1 MAAQEGFPTPM
12 RVITDLGEAEL
23 ERDSILTVGIFDGVH
38 LGHRHLIE
46 GMVKRAREKA
56 LLAGAVTFDPHPHEI
71 LLPHESIL
79 YLNTLEERIRL
90 LGALGLD
97 FLVVISFTPQ
107 VACTTAEA
115 FIRSLHDH
123 LRPREI
129 WVGQG
134 FVFGYR
140 REGDVSQLKV
150 LGSKLGFEVH
160 LVEPLRVR
168 GEPVSSSKIRALISE
183 GRIEE
188 ATGSLGRYP
197 TVTGRV
203 IVGAG
208 RGKELG
214 FPTANLDVP
223 EKRVIPAD
231 GVYVVRVQ
239 WGAENHPALAN
250 VGTRPTFGEGKRLVE
265 AHILDFEGHLYGEE
279 LRLEFIARLRPE
291 RRFASVEEL
300 VSQMYLDVSRA
311 RKILGQERNPMAGP
325 EARRYEEVEHTAD
338 AAIRAFGRDLPELFA
353 NAAYGMFDLL
363 ADMGE
368 LGPTIEREV
377 SLEASDL
384 EALLVDWLGEL
395 LYLREAHDEVYKEF
409 ELSTLSPTELRA
421 VVKGGKRFVPR
432 MGIKAVTYHDLK
444 IEKME
449 EGYAASIVFDV

>member
-23 ERDSILTVGIFDGVH
+23 ERDSVLTVGIFDGVH
-38 LGHRHLIE
+38 LGHRYLIE
-46 GMVKRAREKA
+46 RMVKRAREKA
-56 LLAGAVTFDPHPHEI
+56 LLAGAVTFDPHPHEV
-71 LLPHESIL
+71 LFPHEPIL

-90 LGALGLD
+90 LRALGLD

-107 VACTTAEA
+107 VACTTAET
-115 FIRSLHDH
+115 FIRSLHNH

-129 WVGQG
+129 WVGRG

-150 LGSKLGFEVH
+150 LGSQLGFEVH
-160 LVEPLRVR
+160 LVEPLQER

-183 GRIEE
+183 GRMEE
-188 ATGSLGRYP
+188 AAGFLGRYP

-214 FPTANLDVP
+214 FPTANLEVL
-223 EKRVIPAD
+223 ETRLIPAD
-231 GVYVVRVQ
+231 GVYAVRIQ
-239 WGAENHPALAN
+239 WGAENHPAVAN

-265 AHILDFEGHLYGEE
+265 AHILDFEGDLYGEE
-279 LRLEFIARLRPE
+279 LRLEFIERLRPE
-291 RRFASVEEL
+291 RRFPSVEEL
-300 VSQMYLDVSRA
+300 VSQMQMDLSRA
-311 RKILGQERNPMAGP
+311 RRILDQGRNPMTGP
-325 EARRYEEVEHTAD
+325 GVRRYEEVEHTAD

-363 ADMGE
+363 AEME
-368 LGPTIEREV
+368 KLHPTIEREV
-377 SLEASDL
+377 SLGASDL

-395 LYLREAHDEVYKEF
+395 LYLREAHGEAYKEF
-409 ELSTLSPTELRA
+409 EINALSPTELRGVA
-421 VVKGGKRFVPR
+421 KGGKGFVPR
-432 MGIKAVTYHDLK
+432 MDIKAVTYHDLK
-444 IEKME
+444 IEKTE
-449 EGYAASIVFDV
+449 EGYVATIVFDV

>member
-1 MAAQEGFPTPM
+1 MAAGEGFPTPM
-12 RVITDLGEAEL
+12 RVITDLGEAKL
-23 ERDSILTVGIFDGVH
+23 ERDSILTIGIFDGVH
-38 LGHRHLIE
+38 LGHRYLIE

-71 LLPHESIL
+71 LFPHKPIL
-79 YLNTLEERIRL
+79 YLNTLKERIGL

-140 REGDVSQLKV
+140 REGDVSQLKA
-150 LGSKLGFEVH
+150 LGFQLGFQVH
-160 LVEPLRVR
+160 LVEPLQVK

-188 ATGSLGRYP
+188 AAESLGRYP

-208 RGKELG
+208 RGKGLG
-214 FPTANLDVP
+214 FPTANLEVP

-231 GVYVVRVQ
+231 GVYAVRVQ
-239 WGAENHPALAN
+239 WGAENHPTVAN
-250 VGTRPTFGEGKRLVE
+250 VGSRPTFGEGKRLVE
-265 AHILDFEGHLYGEE
+265 AHILDFEGDLYGEE
-279 LRLEFIARLRPE
+279 LRLEFIERLRPE
-291 RRFASVEEL
+291 RRFTSVEEL
-300 VSQMYLDVSRA
+300 VNQMHLDVSKA
-311 RKILGQERNPMAGP
+311 RKVLGRRRSPMAGV
-325 EARRYEEVEHTAD
+325 RRYEEVEHTAD
-338 AAIRAFGRDLPELFA
+338 ACIRAFGRDLPELFA
-353 NAAYGMFDLL
+353 NAAHGMFDLL
-363 ADMGE
+363 ADME
-368 LGPTIEREV
+368 KLHPTIEREV

-384 EALLVDWLGEL
+384 ESLLVDWLGEL
-395 LYLREAHDEVYKEF
+395 LYLREAHGEVYKEF
-409 ELSTLSPTELRA
+409 EITTLSSTELKA
-421 VVKGGKRFVPR
+421 VAKGGKGFVPR
-432 MGIKAVTYHDLK
+432 MDIKAVTYHDLK
-444 IEKME
+444 IEKIE
-449 EGYAASIVFDV
+449 EGYVATIVFDV

>member
-38 LGHRHLIE
+38 LGHRYLIE

-71 LLPHESIL
+71 LFPHEPIL

-150 LGSKLGFEVH
+150 WGSKLGFEVH

-168 GEPVSSSKIRALISE
+168 GEPVSSSKIRALISQ

-188 ATGSLGRYP
+188 AAESLGRYP
-197 TVTGRV
+197 AVMGRV

-208 RGKELG
+208 RGKGLG
-214 FPTANLDVP
+214 FPTANLEVP

-231 GVYVVRVQ
+231 GVYAVRVQ
-239 WGAENHPALAN
+239 WRAENHPAVGN

-265 AHILDFEGHLYGEE
+265 AHILDFEGDLYGEE
-279 LRLEFIARLRPE
+279 LRLEFIERLRPE

-300 VSQMYLDVSRA
+300 VNQMHLDVSGA
-311 RKILGQERNPMAGP
+311 RKILGQRRNPMAGP
-325 EARRYEEVEHTAD
+325 GARRYEEVEHTAD
-338 AAIRAFGRDLPELFA
+338 AAIQAFGRDLSELFA

-363 ADMGE
+363 ADME
-368 LGPTIEREV
+368 KLHPTIEREV
-377 SLEASDL
+377 SLEAPDL

-395 LYLREAHDEVYKEF
+395 LYLREAHGEVYKGF
-409 ELSTLSPTELRA
+409 EISTLSPTELRA
-421 VVKGGKRFVPR
+421 VAKGGKRFVPR
-432 MGIKAVTYHDLK
+432 MDIKAVTYHGLK
-444 IEKME
+444 IEKTE
-449 EGYAASIVFDV
+449 EGYVVTIVFDV

>member
-1 MAAQEGFPTPM
+1 M
-12 RVITDLGEAEL
+12 RVITDLSEAEL

-38 LGHRHLIE
+38 LGHRYLIE
-46 GMVKRAREKA
+46 GMVKRAGEKA
-56 LLAGAVTFDPHPHEI
+56 LLAGAVTFDPHPREI
-71 LLPHESIL
+71 LFPHEPTL

-97 FLVVISFTPQ
+97 FLMVISFSPQ
-107 VACTTAEA
+107 VACTAAEA
-115 FIRSLHDH
+115 FIRALHDH

-150 LGSKLGFEVH
+150 LGSQLGFEVH

-188 ATGSLGRYP
+188 AAESLGRCP
-197 TVTGRV
+197 TVTGQV
-203 IVGAG
+203 IVGSG

-214 FPTANLDVP
+214 FPTANLEVP

-231 GVYVVRVQ
+231 GVYAVRVQ
-239 WGAENHPALAN
+239 WGAENHPAVAN
-250 VGTRPTFGEGKRLVE
+250 VGTRPTFGEEKRLVE
-265 AHILDFEGHLYGEE
+265 AHILDFEGDLYGEE
-279 LRLEFIARLRPE
+279 LRLEFIERLRPE
-291 RRFASVEEL
+291 RRFPSAEEL
-300 VSQMYLDVSRA
+300 VSQMHLDVSQA
-311 RKILGQERNPMAGP
+311 RKILGQRRNPMAGV
-325 EARRYEEVEHTAD
+325 RRYEEVEHTAD

-363 ADMGE
+363 ADMEE
-368 LGPTIEREV
+368 LRPTIEREV
-377 SLEASDL
+377 SLEAPDL
-384 EALLVDWLGEL
+384 ETLLVDWLDEL
-395 LYLREAHDEVYKEF
+395 LYLREAHGEVYKEF
-409 ELSTLSPTELRA
+409 EISTLSPTELRA
-421 VVKGGKRFVPR
+421 VAKGGKRFVPR
-432 MGIKAVTYHDLK
+432 MDIKAVTYHDLK

-449 EGYAASIVFDV
+449 QGYVVTVVFDV

>member
-1 MAAQEGFPTPM
+1 MAAQEGFPTSM
-12 RVITDLGEAEL
+12 IVITDLGEAEL

-38 LGHRHLIE
+38 LGHRYLIE
-46 GMVKRAREKA
+46 GMVERAREKA

-71 LLPHESIL
+71 LFPHEPIL

-97 FLVVISFTPQ
+97 FLAVVSFTPQ

-123 LRPREI
+123 LRPRGI

-140 REGDVSQLKV
+140 REGDVSQLRV
-150 LGSKLGFEVH
+150 WGSQLGFEVH
-160 LVEPLRVR
+160 LVDPFRVR

-188 ATGSLGRYP
+188 ATEFLGRYP
-197 TVTGRV
+197 TVMGRV
-203 IVGAG
+203 MVGAG

-214 FPTANLDVP
+214 FPTANLEVP
-223 EKRVIPAD
+223 KKRVIPAD
-231 GVYVVRVQ
+231 GVYAVRVQ
-239 WGAENHPALAN
+239 WSGSYPAVAN

-265 AHILDFEGHLYGEE
+265 AHILDFEGDLYGEE
-279 LRLEFIARLRPE
+279 LRLEFIERLRPE

-300 VSQMYLDVSRA
+300 VSQMRLDVSQA
-311 RKILGQERNPMAGP
+311 RKILDQRRNLMAGA

-363 ADMGE
+363 ADMKK
-368 LGPTIEREV
+368 LRPTIEREV
-377 SLEASDL
+377 SLAAPDL
-384 EALLVDWLGEL
+384 ETLLVDWLGEL
-395 LYLREAHDEVYKEF
+395 LYLREVHGEVYKEF
-409 ELSTLSPTELRA
+409 EISTLSPTELRA
-421 VVKGGKRFVPR
+421 VIRGGKRFVPR
-432 MGIKAVTYHDLK
+432 MNIKAVTYHDLK
-444 IEKME
+444 IEKVE
-449 EGYAASIVFDV
+449 EGYVTTIVFDV

>member
-1 MAAQEGFPTPM
+1 M
-12 RVITDLGEAEL
+12 RVITDLGQAEL

-38 LGHRHLIE
+38 LGHRYLIE
-46 GMVKRAREKA
+46 EMVKRAREKA

-71 LLPHESIL
+71 LFPHEPIL
-79 YLNTLEERIRL
+79 YLSTLEERIRL

-115 FIRSLHDH
+115 FIYSLHDH

-140 REGDVSQLKV
+140 REGDVSQLKAW
-150 LGSKLGFEVH
+150 GSQLGFEVH

-168 GEPVSSSKIRALISE
+168 GEPVSSSKIRALMAE

-188 ATGSLGRYP
+188 AAESLGRYP

-208 RGKELG
+208 RGKGLG
-214 FPTANLDVP
+214 FPTANLEVP
-223 EKRVIPAD
+223 EKRMIPAD
-231 GVYVVRVQ
+231 GVYAVRVQ
-239 WGAENHPALAN
+239 WGHSHPAVAN
-250 VGTRPTFGEGKRLVE
+250 VGTRPTFGEGRRLVE
-265 AHILDFEGHLYGEE
+265 AHILDFEDHLYGEE
-279 LRLEFIARLRPE
+279 LRLEFIERLRPE

-300 VSQMYLDVSRA
+300 VSQMHLDVSRA
-311 RKILGQERNPMAGP
+311 RKILGQRRNLVAGP
-325 EARRYEEVEHTAD
+325 GVRRYEEVEHTAD
-338 AAIRAFGRDLPELFA
+338 VAIRAFGRDLPELFA

-363 ADMGE
+363 ADME
-368 LGPTIEREV
+368 KLHPTIEREV

-384 EALLVDWLGEL
+384 ETLLVDWLDEL

-409 ELSTLSPTELRA
+409 EISTLSPPELRA
-421 VVKGGKRFVPR
+421 VAKGGKRFVPR
-432 MGIKAVTYHDLK
+432 MDIKAVTYHDLK
-444 IEKME
+444 IEKTE
-449 EGYAASIVFDV
+449 EGYVATIVFDV

>member
-1 MAAQEGFPTPM
+1 M

-38 LGHRHLIE
+38 LGHRYLIE

-71 LLPHESIL
+71 LFPHEPIL
-79 YLNTLEERIRL
+79 YLNTLEERIRF

-107 VACTTAEA
+107 MACTTAEA

-123 LRPREI
+123 LRPRGI

-140 REGDVSQLKV
+140 REGDVSQLRV
-150 LGSKLGFEVH
+150 LGSQLGFEVH

-168 GEPVSSSKIRALISE
+168 EEPVSSSKIRVLISE
-183 GRIEE
+183 GRVEE
-188 ATGSLGRYP
+188 AAESLGRYP
-197 TVTGRV
+197 TITRQV
-203 IVGAG
+203 ILGAG

-214 FPTANLDVP
+214 FPTANLEVP

-231 GVYVVRVQ
+231 GVYAVRVQ
-239 WGAENHPALAN
+239 WGDENHPAVAN

-265 AHILDFEGHLYGEE
+265 AHILDFEGDLYGEE
-279 LRLEFIARLRPE
+279 LRLEFIERLRPE

-300 VSQMYLDVSRA
+300 VSQMQLDVSQA
-311 RKILGQERNPMAGP
+311 RKILGRRRNLVAGP

-338 AAIRAFGRDLPELFA
+338 AAIRAYGRDLPELFA

-363 ADMGE
+363 ADTE
-368 LGPTIEREV
+368 KLHPTIEREV
-377 SLEASDL
+377 SLEAPDL
-384 EALLVDWLGEL
+384 ETLLVDWLGEL
-395 LYLREAHDEVYKEF
+395 LYLREAHGEVYKEF
-409 ELSTLSPTELRA
+409 EISTLSPTELRA
-421 VVKGGKRFVPR
+421 VAKGGKGFVPR
-432 MGIKAVTYHDLK
+432 MDIKAVTYHDLK
-444 IEKME
+444 IEKTE
-449 EGYAASIVFDV
+449 EGYVTTVVFDV

>member
-1 MAAQEGFPTPM
+1 MATQEGFPTPM

-38 LGHRHLIE
+38 LGHRYLIE
-46 GMVKRAREKA
+46 GMVGRAREKA

-71 LLPHESIL
+71 LFPHEPIL

-90 LGALGLD
+90 LGVLGLD
-97 FLVVISFTPQ
+97 LLVVISFTPQ

-134 FVFGYR
+134 FAFGYR
-140 REGDVSQLKV
+140 REGDASQLKV

-160 LVEPLRVR
+160 LVEPLRVG

-188 ATGSLGRYP
+188 AAEFLGRYP

-203 IVGAG
+203 IVGAR

-214 FPTANLDVP
+214 FPTANLEVP

-231 GVYVVRVQ
+231 GVYAARVQ
-239 WGAENHPALAN
+239 WSGSYPAVAN

-265 AHILDFEGHLYGEE
+265 AHILDFEGDLYGAE
-279 LRLEFIARLRPE
+279 LRVEFIERLRPE
-291 RRFASVEEL
+291 RKFASVEEL
-300 VSQMYLDVSRA
+300 VSQMHMDVSWT
-311 RKILGQERNPMAGP
+311 RKILGQRKNLVAGSGV
-325 EARRYEEVEHTAD
+325 RRYEEVEHTAD

-363 ADMGE
+363 ADIE
-368 LGPTIEREV
+368 KLQPTIEREV
-377 SLEASDL
+377 SLEAPDL
-384 EALLVDWLGEL
+384 ETLLVDWLSEL
-395 LYLREAHDEVYKEF
+395 LYLREVHGELYKEF
-409 ELSTLSPTELRA
+409 EITTLSPTELRA
-421 VVKGGKRFVPR
+421 AAKGGKGFVPR
-432 MGIKAVTYHDLK
+432 MDIKAVTYHDLK
-444 IEKME
+444 IEKSE
-449 EGYAASIVFDV
+449 EGYVVTIVFDV